1 MGTLAYASVVV
12 FGIFVGSVAAEI
24 MAEASAEFVFDL
36 FDNYMW
42 HPPDPQAAAA
52 RPLDLLTELVI
63 DE

>member
-1 MGTLAYASVVV
+1 M